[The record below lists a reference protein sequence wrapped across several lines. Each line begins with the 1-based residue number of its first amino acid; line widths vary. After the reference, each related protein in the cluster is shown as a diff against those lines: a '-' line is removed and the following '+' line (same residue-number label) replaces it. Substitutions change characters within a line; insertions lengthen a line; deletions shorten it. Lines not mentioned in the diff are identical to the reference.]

1 MDNNLL
7 ETVIT
12 KVYNIEK
19 SIPFEDVIFEG
30 IAEYLTDGE
39 VCGVTNTEIK
49 KGTYYRIK
57 ATLLIPIEV

>member
-7 ETVIT
+7 ETIIT

-30 IAEYLTDGE
+30 VVDYPLDGE

-49 KGTYYRIK
+49 KGKYYRIK
-57 ATLLIPIEV
+57 ATLLIPIEN